1 MIVSTKEVYSYKT
14 PASFGSIPSSV
25 NMNDV
30 SFSKL
35 NMRMLIRS
43 KILNLAIHRQLI
55 HFQTILFIHNS
66 FFEKIINDG
75 FIKIIHKWLLIGTK
89 NEYLRL

>member
-14 PASFGSIPSSV
+14 PASFGSIPGSV

-35 NMRMLIRS
+35 NMGMDP
-43 KILNLAIHRQLI
+43 
-55 HFQTILFIHNS
+55 
-66 FFEKIINDG
+66 NDAG
-75 FIKIIHKWLLIGTK
+75 VL
-89 NEYLRL
+89 

>member
-1 MIVSTKEVYSYKT
+1 MASRSVNMYLGLFGSAMIVSTKEVYSYKT

-35 NMRMLIRS
+35 NMGMWRLVWQARNQDFIWGGANETKVDQTTEMY
-43 KILNLAIHRQLI
+43 ILLSDP
-55 HFQTILFIHNS
+55 FI
-66 FFEKIINDG
+66 
-75 FIKIIHKWLLIGTK
+75 
-89 NEYLRL
+89 

>member
-1 MIVSTKEVYSYKT
+1 MSQSNGKSFGKHLLGTFRLSGMIVSTKEVYSYKT

-35 NMRMLIRS
+35 NMGMRRPV
-43 KILNLAIHRQLI
+43 
-55 HFQTILFIHNS
+55 
-66 FFEKIINDG
+66 
-75 FIKIIHKWLLIGTK
+75 
-89 NEYLRL
+89 